1 MSTPVIEVLWRPGCP
16 YCNRLRRDLARA
28 GVVTVAHDIWADPGA
43 AARVREVT
51 GGDETVPT
59 VVVGDRALVN
69 PRLTQVVA
77 AVREQFPD
85 DAATLLGRA
94 GDMSPAPEWREGA
107 FAGAAVAVLW
117 VLLAGWRPE
126 TQWHL
131 APFLA
136 AAAPPWLLA
145 RRGELTGALM
155 VAVRQVA
162 VASSVLVLGLTGV
175 LWALGLL
182 RGPVFVGA
190 GPAGLSAALVL
201 GRCWGR
207 RWSSSWRPGGPV
219 GGGEPLDRPGPDP
232 HLHVPTPQGVRRDVD
247 AVPLQRGPRV
257 RVRVGAPERTG
268 QPGQR

>member
-1 MSTPVIEVLWRPGCP
+1 MSTPAIEVFMRPGCP
-16 YCNRLRRDLARA
+16 YCTRLRRELTRA
-28 GVVTVAHDIWADPGA
+28 AVVTVSHDIWADPGA

-69 PRLTQVVA
+69 PRLTEVVA

-94 GDMSPAPEWREGA
+94 GEVSPAPVWREGA

-117 VLLAGWRPE
+117 VLLAVWRPE

-145 RRGELTGALM
+145 RRGELTSALM
-155 VAVRQVA
+155 VAVRQIA
-162 VASSVLVLGLTGV
+162 VASSLLVLGLTGV
-175 LWALGLL
+175 LWALDLL

-190 GPAGLSAALVL
+190 GPAVLESLVL
-201 GRCWGR
+201 AVLGPAVVVVLATR
-207 RWSSSWRPGGPV
+207 RAHR
-219 GGGEPLDRPGPDP
+219 LR
-232 HLHVPTPQGVRRDVD
+232 
-247 AVPLQRGPRV
+247 
-257 RVRVGAPERTG
+257 
-268 QPGQR
+268 